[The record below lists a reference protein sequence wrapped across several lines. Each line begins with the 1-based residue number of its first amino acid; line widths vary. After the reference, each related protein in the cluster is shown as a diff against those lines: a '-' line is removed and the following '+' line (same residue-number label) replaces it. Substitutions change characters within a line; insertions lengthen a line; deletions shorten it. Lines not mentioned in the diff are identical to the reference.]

1 MSVVH
6 EEAVAAEVDP
16 RAEVVVEVVEVV
28 VAEPARRVQREEHPH
43 PFQRNI
49 R

>member
-1 MSVVH
+1 
-6 EEAVAAEVDP
+6 VDP
-16 RAEVVVEVVEVV
+16 RAEVVVEVAEVV